1 MGIKYLWDTN
11 IAIYYLQR
19 QFPPSAERFMDSILQ
34 DFQPTISAI
43 TEIELLCWK
52 TASESDLVVL
62 RDFIEDC
69 VVFELDNDI
78 KLKTVEIRKNY
89 KLKLPDAIIAATAVI
104 QNITLLT
111 RNISD
116 FKLISNL
123 ELVNPWD
130 K

>member
-19 QFPPSAERFMDSILQ
+19 QFPPSAEQFMDSILQ

-69 VVFELDNDI
+69 VVFEL
-78 KLKTVEIRKNY
+78 
-89 KLKLPDAIIAATAVI
+89 
-104 QNITLLT
+104 LT
-111 RNISD
+111 RNTSD
-116 FKLISNL
+116 FKLIPNL

>member
-1 MGIKYLWDTN
+1 MGIKY
-11 IAIYYLQR
+11 
-19 QFPPSAERFMDSILQ
+19 PPSAEQFVDSILQ

-52 TASESDLVVL
+52 TASENDLVVL

-69 VVFELDNDI
+69 VVFELDKDI

-104 QNITLLT
+104 QKCHLAYPKY
-111 RNISD
+111 
-116 FKLISNL
+116 F
-123 ELVNPWD
+123 
-130 K
+130 